1 MIKNLVLVALRNFKK
16 DKGYSLINILGLT
29 IGITFSLLLLFY
41 VMDELSYD
49 RYHTKNDRIHRI
61 VSYVKEP
68 GNNMKWANTQF
79 PLAPALK
86 KDYPEVEQSARF
98 INADRAMYKNGEL
111 QFYENKIFYADSN
124 LFEIF
129 TYNFLQGDP
138 ETALV
143 APNSMVLT
151 QSLAEKYF
159 GKGKTAAGQ
168 SLQNNRGDVYKIT
181 AVVKDVPKNSHII
194 FNGLLSRSTLPA
206 DFSDNWGSFGF
217 FTYVLLRPNTNVS
230 AFEKKLLPMYD
241 KYMAPIF
248 AQYNIN
254 IRYGTQPITSIHL
267 HSDMTGE
274 PEELGSMSYIYI
286 FSSVALFMLIIACIN
301 YMNLATA
308 RSARRAKEIG
318 IRKTMGASNLQVL
331 YLLLSVF
338 GKLLLISS
346 IIAIPVAYYLTSQW
360 LQSFEYRT
368 PLTVMVF
375 GGAIGMIALI
385 TLVTVGYES
394 LKASLSNPVNSLRHE

>member
-16 DKGYSLINILGLT
+16 DKGYNLINILGLT

-68 GNNMKWANTQF
+68 DNSMNWAMTQF

-254 IRYGTQPITSIHL
+254 IRYGAQPITSIHL

-301 YMNLATA
+301 YMNLATDE
-308 RSARRAKEIG
+308 KI
-318 IRKTMGASNLQVL
+318 
-331 YLLLSVF
+331 
-338 GKLLLISS
+338 
-346 IIAIPVAYYLTSQW
+346 
-360 LQSFEYRT
+360 
-368 PLTVMVF
+368 
-375 GGAIGMIALI
+375 
-385 TLVTVGYES
+385 
-394 LKASLSNPVNSLRHE
+394 